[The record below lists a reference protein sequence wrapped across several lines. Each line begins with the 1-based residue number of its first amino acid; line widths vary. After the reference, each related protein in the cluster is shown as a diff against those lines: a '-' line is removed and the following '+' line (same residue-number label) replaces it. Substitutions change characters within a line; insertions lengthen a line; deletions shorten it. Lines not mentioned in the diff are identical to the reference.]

1 MRVIIIQGTFGGL
14 FDGDFDVELLVG
26 ENFDVIV
33 LFNISS
39 FFIYCELFLCRMTL
53 LPLTSF
59 LILSSYSYISD
70 EELELNLIRSRF

>member
-1 MRVIIIQGTFGGL
+1 MIQGTFGGL

-26 ENFDVIV
+26 DNFDVIV

-39 FFIYCELFLCRMTL
+39 FIYCELFLCRMTL

-59 LILSSYSYISD
+59 LILSSYSNISD
-70 EELELNLIRSRF
+70 DELELNLMRSRF